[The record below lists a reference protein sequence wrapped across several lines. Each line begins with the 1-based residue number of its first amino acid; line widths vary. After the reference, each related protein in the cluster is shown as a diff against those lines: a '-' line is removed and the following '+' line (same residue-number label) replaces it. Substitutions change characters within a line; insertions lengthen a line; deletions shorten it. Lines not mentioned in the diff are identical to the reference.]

1 MKTIKYSFMAI
12 IVMIIAIITSQEN
25 KTIAQTLP
33 DWPPSYEGMCRCH
46 PSQNYSCLGGN
57 TISLRRQCG
66 SIGGCRA
73 GGNCRPN
80 ENKD

>member
-46 PSQNYSCLGGN
+46 TNGYNCLGGN

-66 SIGGCRA
+66 DAQGCRS
-73 GGNCRPN
+73 GGPC
-80 ENKD
+80 KAAKA